1 MNIKPLG
8 SNVII
13 TKIDNELKT
22 ESGIVLTRSDSA
34 DKAKVHAIGPDV
46 QDVQVGDT
54 LLVNW
59 NKAPQIKENYYK
71 INVEDIIAVFED

>member
-13 TKIDNELKT
+13 TKIENELKT
-22 ESGIVLTRSDSA
+22 ESGIVLTRTDSA
-34 DKAKVHAIGPDV
+34 DKAKVHAVGPDV
-46 QDVQVGDT
+46 EDVIVGDT

-59 NKAPQIKENYYK
+59 NKAAVIKENYYK
-71 INVEDIIAVFED
+71 INVEDIIAVFQE